1 MSEIAYRRVMPAAQV
16 RFRNRMKG
24 LMGAAAGQIG
34 AVVLRLAGED
44 GTVPIEY
51 AGSIRRQAREIIG
64 RVFGGRDAL
73 RGNGVPVS
81 PYARALMEEIGR
93 LTYEIVAAHGVY
105 LTRTLPDD
113 VRGWLARTPSAEM
126 LAEQEDYAA
135 RFPDL
140 TTEEIAI
147 VRDLR
152 IFARNPFAEYEAAH
166 TWVDPNGYRLS
177 DRIWRTDEETRR
189 KIDLLL
195 ADMIEGGYS
204 AVEIARR
211 VEQFLIPGRS
221 LVQTNRPYGTN
232 GSYDAMRL
240 ARTEIARAGNQAAY
254 ISAYLNPYVGGIDVA
269 RSANGDRMC
278 PVCPQHAT
286 LGFGGERLLPP
297 YSVHS
302 ANIPPYHPHDMC
314 YVLPVVRDNHRV
326 VTQRLRSMLERSR
339 EVNLRPVM
347 TPVQIDAFTQRL
359 LGEALWAITRQVLPI
374 QPRLF

>member
-1 MSEIAYRRVMPAAQV
+1 MPGAQV
-16 RFRNRMKG
+16 RFRNRFKG
-24 LMGAAAGQIG
+24 LMGAASGQI
-34 AVVLRLAGED
+34 AALLLRVGGDD
-44 GTVPIEY
+44 GTIPIEY
-51 AGSIRRQAREIIG
+51 AGSIRRQAQEVVG
-64 RVFGGRDAL
+64 RVFGGREAL
-73 RGNGVPVS
+73 RSNGVPVS

-93 LTYEIVAAHGVY
+93 LTFEIVAAHGAY
-105 LTRTLPDD
+105 LRRTLPPE
-113 VRGWLARTPSAEM
+113 VQAWMLRTPSAEM
-126 LAEQEDYAA
+126 LAEQDEDLAA
-135 RFPDL
+135 RFPSL
-140 TTEEIAI
+140 TEDEIAM
-147 VRDLR
+147 VRDMR
-152 IFARNPFAEYEAAH
+152 IFRHNPFAEYEPAH

-195 ADMIEGGYS
+195 GDMIEGGYS

-211 VEQFLIPGRS
+211 VEQFLIPGRE
-221 LVQTNRPYGTN
+221 LVRTNRPYGSN

-254 ISAYLNPYVGGIDVA
+254 ISAYLNPYVGGIDIA

-278 PVCPQHAT
+278 PICPQHAT
-286 LGFGGERLLPP
+286 LGFGGERLRPP

-302 ANIPPYHPHDMC
+302 ASIPPYHPHDMC
-314 YVLPVVRDNHRV
+314 YVLPVVRDNHST
-326 VTQRLRSMLERSR
+326 VTQRLRRMLERSR

-359 LGEALWAITRQVLPI
+359 LGEALWTIVKQVLPA

>member
-1 MSEIAYRRVMPAAQV
+1 MPGAQV
-16 RFRNRMKG
+16 RFRNRFKG

-34 AVVLRLAGED
+34 AVVVRLAGDD

-51 AGSIRRQAREIIG
+51 AQSIRRQAREIVG
-64 RVFGGRDAL
+64 RVFGGREAL
-73 RGNGVPVS
+73 RSNGVPIS

-93 LTYEIVAAHGVY
+93 MTFEIVAAHGAY
-105 LTRTLPDD
+105 LRRTLPDD
-113 VRGWLARTPSAEM
+113 VLAWLLRTPSAEM
-126 LAEQEDYAA
+126 MAEQDEDLAA
-135 RFPDL
+135 RFPSL
-140 TTEEIAI
+140 TEEELAM

-152 IFARNPFAEYEAAH
+152 IFRHNRWAEYEPAH

-195 ADMIEGGYS
+195 GDMIEGGYG

-211 VEQFLIPGRS
+211 VEQFLIPGRE

-254 ISAYLNPYVGGIDVA
+254 ISAYLNPYVGGIDIA

-278 PVCPQHAT
+278 MICPQHAT
-286 LGFGGERLLPP
+286 LGFGGERLRDA
-297 YSVHS
+297 YDVDNG
-302 ANIPPYHPHDMC
+302 NIPPYHPHDMC
-314 YVLPVVRDNHRV
+314 YVLPVVRDNHSV
-326 VTQRLRSMLERSR
+326 VTQRLRNMLERSR

-347 TPVQIDAFTQRL
+347 TPVQIEGINQRL
-359 LGEALWAITRQVLPI
+359 LGEALWAIVKQVLPA